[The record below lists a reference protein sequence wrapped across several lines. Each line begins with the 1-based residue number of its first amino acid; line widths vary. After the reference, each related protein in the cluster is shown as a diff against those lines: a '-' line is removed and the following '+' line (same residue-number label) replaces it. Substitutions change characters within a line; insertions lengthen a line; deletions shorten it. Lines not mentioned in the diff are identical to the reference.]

1 MSVKKRIVFITGGAR
16 SGKSRFALE
25 EALRVPGRKAFIAT
39 AEESDDEMRERIKRH
54 KQDRGEGWETYEEPL
69 MIADVLGKMEGQ
81 YGVIVIDCLTLW
93 LANLIMSGLD
103 EEKETG
109 RLVAVLRAVKKSTLF
124 VVSNEVG
131 MGIVPE
137 NELARK
143 FRDAAGR
150 LHQRI
155 AGVADEV
162 YVTFSGIPMKIK
174 G

>member
-54 KQDRGEGWETYEEPL
+54 KQDRGRGWKTYEEPFK
-69 MIADVLGKMEGQ
+69 IADVLGEIEGH

-93 LANLIMSGLD
+93 LANVMQSDLD
-103 EEKETG
+103 VDVEIE
-109 RLVAVLRAVKKSTLF
+109 RLMLALAGISLPSVF
-124 VVSNEVG
+124 IVSNEVG

-137 NELARK
+137 NDLARR
-143 FRDAAGR
+143 FRDLAGR
-150 LHQRI
+150 LNQR
-155 AGVADEV
+155 VAAAASEV
-162 YVTFSGIPMKIK
+162 YVTLSGIPLKIK